1 MTWLRQQARRRVFR
15 ELDRLMGQ
23 RDTTDPKGR
32 SPDPDRQ
39 AKTRKT

>member
-15 ELDRLMGQ
+15 ELDRLIGQ
-23 RDTTDPKGR
+23 PYTTDPKER

-39 AKTRKT
+39 AKTRET

>member
-1 MTWLRQQARRRVFR
+1 
-15 ELDRLMGQ
+15 MGQ
-23 RDTTDPKGR
+23 RHMTDPKER

>member
-23 RDTTDPKGR
+23 RHMTDPKER

>member
-15 ELDRLMGQ
+15 ELDRLVGQ
-23 RDTTDPKGR
+23 RHTTDPKER
-32 SPDPDRQ
+32 SLDPDCQ

>member
-23 RDTTDPKGR
+23 RHTTDPKER

-39 AKTRKT
+39 AKTRET